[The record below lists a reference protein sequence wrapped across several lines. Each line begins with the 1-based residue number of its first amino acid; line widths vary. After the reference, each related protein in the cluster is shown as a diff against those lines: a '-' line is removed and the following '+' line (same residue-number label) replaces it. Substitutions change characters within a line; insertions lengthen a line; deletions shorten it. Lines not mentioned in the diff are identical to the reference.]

1 MKRIILKDTV
11 NYLMFLIQQNDE
23 KAIDKANE
31 FNSVGFKEEKENYL
45 IFNDE
50 PISEEC
56 SYEI

>member
-11 NYLMFLIQQNDE
+11 NYLMFLIQQNDQ
-23 KAIDKANE
+23 KAIDKVNE